1 LALFPI
7 TRRKFI
13 RLVAASGI
21 AVVGVDSALLEPNHP
36 RLVRRD
42 IYLRRWP
49 EALNGF
55 TIALLS
61 DFHYDP
67 YFSVHPLKAAIPV
80 VNSLKPDLIALAGDF
95 VSLPLFK
102 QNDRKAAR
110 AAEPCAALLRQ
121 MPAPYGRWAVLGNHD
136 YYSDPDL
143 VSDSLRS
150 VGINVLINTA
160 TPVEAKGAR
169 FWLGGVNDVLGGNAD
184 LDGTIGKIPKGEATI
199 LLAHEPDYADY
210 VARFPVD
217 LQLSGHSHGGQVRIP
232 LVHPFYL
239 PDLARKYVLGMYEIG
254 NLTLYTTAGLGTVA
268 LPIRFNCPPEITFI
282 TLRRTL

>member
-1 LALFPI
+1 MALFPI

-13 RLVAASGI
+13 RLAAASAI
-21 AVVGVDSALLEPNHP
+21 AAGGVDSVLLEPNRP
-36 RLVRRD
+36 GLVRRN

-55 TIALLS
+55 TVALLS

-67 YFSVHPLKAAIPV
+67 YFSIHPLKAAIPI

-102 QNDRKAAR
+102 KNDRKAAR
-110 AAEPCAALLRQ
+110 ASEPCAALLGQ
-121 MPAPYGRWAVLGNHD
+121 MAAPYGQWAVLGNHD
-136 YYSDPDL
+136 YFSDPDL
-143 VSDSLRS
+143 VSDSLRA
-150 VGINVLINTA
+150 VGINVLVNRAAPI
-160 TPVEAKGAR
+160 EARGAR
-169 FWLGGVNDVLGGNAD
+169 FWLGGVNDVIGNHAD
-184 LDGTIGKIPKGEATI
+184 LDGTIGKIPKEEATI

-239 PDLARKYVLGMYEIG
+239 PELARKYVLGMYQIG
-254 NLTLYTTAGLGTVA
+254 GLTLYTTAGLGTVA
-268 LPIRFNCPPEITFI
+268 LPVRFNCPPEITLI
-282 TLRRTL
+282 TIQHTA